1 MQRIPP
7 KQRYSKSETRDQF
20 DPGLA
25 KAAATELGFE
35 PSKTPELLSGGYKNS
50 NSLIVT
56 PKGKFVLRESATDL
70 ETTSKEGRLLNEMN
84 TCGVM
89 TPRCLTV
96 QTIND
101 KVFAVHEFVEG
112 RTLEDHLLSGEP
124 ASEELFFEIGSQ
136 CARIH
141 NSHRFSTDG
150 FLDDSLN
157 IKTDM
162 GNTDE
167 FLPGYMTEVLSS
179 VSEDR
184 LPKPTVNRFFQ
195 LIESE
200 WQQVR
205 DSKMTNRL
213 THMDFNPKNLLVN
226 KRGKLLAVLDW
237 EFAMAANALAD
248 PGNFFRFS
256 YDYPEFAKASFEAG
270 YRSVS
275 KDLPDNWDSVSRLL
289 DLAAMCGFLSRQSNY
304 SRSYH
309 TARVVIED
317 TLDCFGF

>member
-20 DPGLA
+20 DPVIA
-25 KAAATELGFE
+25 RAAATELGFE
-35 PSKTPELLSGGYKNS
+35 PSHTPELLSGGYKNS

-56 PKGKFVLRESATDL
+56 PNGKFVLRESATDL
-70 ETTSKEGRLLNEMN
+70 ETTSKESRLLHKMN
-84 TCGVM
+84 TSGVL

-96 QTIND
+96 QTLQD
-101 KVFAVHEFVEG
+101 KVFAVHEFIEG
-112 RTLEDHLLSGEP
+112 HTLEEHLLSGGP
-124 ASEELFFEIGSQ
+124 VSGDLFFEIGSQ

-141 NSHRFSTDG
+141 NSCRFSTDG
-150 FLDDSLN
+150 FLDESLN

-167 FLPGYMTEVLSS
+167 FLPGYMTEVLTN
-179 VSEDR
+179 VSEER
-184 LPKPTVNRFFQ
+184 LPNATVSRFFQ
-195 LIESE
+195 LMESE

-205 DSKMTNRL
+205 NSKMNNRL

-226 KRGKLLAVLDW
+226 KNGKLLAVLDW

-256 YDYPEFAKASFEAG
+256 YDYPEFAKACFESG

-275 KDLPDNWDSVSRLL
+275 EDLPDNWESVSRLL

-304 SRSYH
+304 SRSFH

-317 TLDCFGF
+317 TLDFFGF